1 MLFVRHG
8 PRDRK
13 NSDNVFQRCDGP
25 ILEHS
30 YPHTNILDH
39 YIEEYGY
46 PSKIVTSSYQRTRG
60 TAGLLYHYLFSKGV
74 EVPVIIDR
82 NIGEYLSFKTQPT
95 DFHPTTYKHNPI
107 NGESL
112 RTFKERCR
120 NYPSEDGV
128 WYVSHSFFISSHLQE
143 RYDIDVTSDT
153 IPEFHAIV
161 VNG

>member
-13 NSDNVFQRCDGP
+13 NSDRVPQRCDGP

-30 YPHTNILDH
+30 YPHTNILDV
-39 YIEEYGY
+39 YIQEYGF

-60 TAGLLYHYLFSKGV
+60 TAGLLHSYLASKNV

-82 NIGEYLSFKTQPT
+82 NIGEYLSFKT
-95 DFHPTTYKHNPI
+95 DKSCFHPSTYKHNPI
-107 NGESL
+107 NNETL
-112 RTFKERCR
+112 EDFKLRCR
-120 NYPSEDGV
+120 NYPSEDRV
-128 WYVSHSFFISSHLQE
+128 WYVSHSFFISTHLAE
-143 RYDIDVTSDT
+143 RYGISITSDT

-161 VNG
+161 VK